1 MIAASAS
8 ARHLPGALERGLS
21 VASLAN
27 EVVGALRRFRNVILE
42 GAPGT
47 GKTYVVQELAARWLA
62 LTGRQLE
69 GHGAA
74 EFAITMHPS
83 TAYED
88 FVEGLRYDER
98 TGSFRLRNGF
108 MARAVVVAQ
117 QHPDRDF
124 LLLLDEIN
132 RSNIPKVLGDL
143 LLTLEPSKRSSWD
156 TQAGAWTG
164 GADVTLPYS
173 GRIFRVPDN
182 IYVLGTMNTTDRS
195 IAPIDAA
202 LRRRFAFV
210 RVSPL
215 EGADLDQALRAVRG
229 DQVGDVATSSVGMLT
244 DLNRHVLRPVL
255 GPDGELGHSY
265 LFDISPPLVA
275 DAELATALHWAQT
288 DVVKAFWT
296 EVRSGN
302 AGSRNQFDLAES
314 GASGHGGSLELFYP
328 LRTSATTVEPAPDPN
343 RQRADS
349 FVIRYGGQR
358 FVDNVVRYNPPTPG
372 WRLYMQ
378 GQTQAGIKMSSV
390 AGQIEPVPGHNEA
403 RHFEYRLLIWFE
415 REDGD
420 LILERVERTD
430 ERVETLKQLS
440 TWHDRSQVGANGR
453 DFGLIDLPALQ
464 ASFSAEPRLTWRYA
478 ILPQLVELAMANG
491 VEELFDPTRRAAWQG
506 AHGVP
511 ASNDVLVLLDEF
523 LAGMSIWLRVLG
535 HDLGRL
541 LVILDTAP
549 EDVAEHGV
557 DETTQADAD
566 GTAQPQDEL
575 EPGDGD
581 GDGDEET
588 EP

>member
-1 MIAASAS
+1 
-8 ARHLPGALERGLS
+8 

-27 EVVGALRRFRNVILE
+27 EVTGALRRFRNVILE

-47 GKTYVVQELAARWLA
+47 GKTYVVQELAARWLV

-88 FVEGLRYDER
+88 FVEGLRYDEQ

-108 MARAVVVAQ
+108 MARAVVIAQ

-143 LLTLEPSKRSSWD
+143 LLTLEPSKRCSWD
-156 TQAGAWTG
+156 AGAGAWVG
-164 GADVTLPYS
+164 GAEVTLPYS

-210 RVSPL
+210 RVAPL

-229 DQVGDVATSSVGMLT
+229 GQIGDLAADSIGMLT
-244 DLNRHVLRPVL
+244 DLNREVLRPVL

-265 LFDISPPLVA
+265 LFDISQPLVS

-302 AGSRNQFDLAES
+302 AGNRNQFDLAET
-314 GASGHGGSLELFYP
+314 GASSHKGSLELFYP
-328 LRTSATTVEPAPDPN
+328 LRTSATTVEAGPDPD
-343 RQRADS
+343 RQRADA

-358 FVDNVVRYNPPTPG
+358 FEENIVRYNPPTPG

-378 GQTQAGIKMSSV
+378 GQTQSGVTMSSV
-390 AGQIEPVPGHNEA
+390 AGQIEPIPGHGEA
-403 RHFEYRLLIWFE
+403 RHFEHRLLIWFE

-430 ERVETLKQLS
+430 ERIETLKQLS
-440 TWHDRSQVGANGR
+440 TWHERSQAGANGR
-453 DFGLIDLPALQ
+453 DFGLIDLPTLQ
-464 ASFSAEPRLTWRYA
+464 AGFSAEPRLTWRYA
-478 ILPQLVELAMANG
+478 ILPQLVELAMTNG
-491 VEELFDPTRRAAWQG
+491 VEDLFDPTRRTAWQG

-511 ASNDVLVLLDEF
+511 ANNDVLVQLDEF
-523 LAGMSIWLRVLG
+523 LAGMSIWLRVVG

-549 EDVAEHGV
+549 ADVAAHGDV
-557 DETTQADAD
+557 AAPQD
-566 GTAQPQDEL
+566 GAEAAGPLQDEL
-575 EPGDGD
+575 QPESDD
-581 GDGDEET
+581 DNSDA
-588 EP
+588 